1 MERIKIVREP
11 SVDKPYIVIW
21 KPKNLPSAP
30 LNENDKENALSQAG
44 ELYPE
49 LYNVVGR
56 KNIEYGLL
64 HRLDTATDGL
74 LVIAL
79 NQDCYDFILNEQK
92 EGRFIKYYKACCNID
107 YEKKEGFPPYKEI
120 IINEESTFSV
130 SSYFRA
136 YGIGKKE
143 VRPVTKDSGKAA
155 LKKLG
160 KLKEY
165 TTEVHVLEKKKDK
178 CLVECKILEGYRHQV
193 RCHLS
198 WIGLPIVGDKIYN
211 KKNAENIMKFSATK
225 VCFEYPRGDL
235 NSHEIALT
243 WT

>member
-1 MERIKIVREP
+1 MERIKIISEP
-11 SVDKPYIVIW
+11 SEKKPYIVIW
-21 KPKNLPSAP
+21 KPKDLPSAP
-30 LNENDKENALSQAG
+30 LNEEDKENALSQAG

-56 KNIEYGLL
+56 KSIEYGLL

-79 NQDCYDFILNEQK
+79 SQDCYDYILNEQK
-92 EGRFIKYYKACCNID
+92 EGRFIKYYKALCNID
-107 YEKKEGFPPYKEI
+107 YEKEEGFPSFDKIDFKERNTYK
-120 IINEESTFSV
+120 V
-130 SSYFRA
+130 SSYFRG
-136 YGIGKKE
+136 YGSGKKE

-165 TTEVHVLEKKKDK
+165 TTSVNILEKKGNK
-178 CLVECKILEGYRHQV
+178 CLVECKIVEGFRHQV
-193 RCHLS
+193 RCHLA
-198 WIGLPIVGDKIYN
+198 WIGLPIVGDKVYN